1 MKSRL
6 FAVLILPVML
16 LAACTEVELC
26 PQTEH
31 PHTAYVT
38 YDFTWDTSI
47 RQPDTMA
54 VVAYRIVNDWK
65 QAFSISSKTKKGFY
79 MQRPETTRAGE
90 TDGTDTEETDGTGT
104 ETDGTDTDETDGTGT
119 ETDGTETETDG
130 TNTDEP
136 PGTDTEEG
144 GEVAPEPTPEPTPG
158 VDTETDV
165 FKIRQGDYKFVAV
178 SGDKN
183 AQDLSDIYE
192 FIDNKKVLRDVYVN
206 YYDYDKNDPL
216 LQSKLAGW
224 TDYNQYARYIQ
235 PGISPIIYDTV
246 SIVKVNVGQKVH
258 CKFKPKGV
266 TQNID
271 IYFNIDKNVS
281 SQPFVIDSVW
291 AEVSGVPRSI
301 SLANGWLDITH
312 TAKMMFRTELLA
324 ADGTQME
331 ADTYDNSRV
340 RCHGNIDVT
349 SIVNVQKL
357 EGEDDATVKSK
368 IFGPGIMQVI
378 IFTHSQK
385 LNSEGKPVT
394 KKIQGLINLY
404 NTLSKAKLIKI
415 SEDGR
420 YAMRSSDHATLNIN
434 AQMTIDGSSIE
445 EHPDDTGGIDRWQ
458 TVDDIIIEI

>member
-104 ETDGTDTDETDGTGT
+104 ETDGTDTETDGTDTG
-119 ETDGTETETDG
+119 ETDGTET
-130 TNTDEP
+130 EP

-144 GEVAPEPTPEPTPG
+144 GEVAPDPTPEPTPG

-434 AQMTIDGSSIE
+434 AQMTIDGATIVES
-445 EHPDDTGGIDRWQ
+445 PDDTGGIDRWQ

>member
-1 MKSRL
+1 M
-6 FAVLILPVML
+6 
-16 LAACTEVELC
+16 
-26 PQTEH
+26 
-31 PHTAYVT
+31 
-38 YDFTWDTSI
+38 
-47 RQPDTMA
+47 
-54 VVAYRIVNDWK
+54 
-65 QAFSISSKTKKGFY
+65 
-79 MQRPETTRAGE
+79 
-90 TDGTDTEETDGTGT
+90 
-104 ETDGTDTDETDGTGT
+104 
-119 ETDGTETETDG
+119 
-130 TNTDEP
+130 
-136 PGTDTEEG
+136 
-144 GEVAPEPTPEPTPG
+144 
-158 VDTETDV
+158 DTETDV

-420 YAMRSSDHATLNIN
+420 YATRSSAHATLNIN
-434 AQMTIDGSSIE
+434 AQMTIDGSSIVE
-445 EHPDDTGGIDRWQ
+445 SPDDTGGIDRWQ

>member
-6 FAVLILPVML
+6 FAVFILPVML
-16 LAACTEVELC
+16 LAACSEVELC
-26 PQTEH
+26 PQTDH

-38 YDFTWDTSI
+38 FDFAWDTSI

-54 VVAYRIVNDWK
+54 VVAYRVVNDWK
-65 QAFSISSKTKKGFY
+65 QAFSISSETKKGYY
-79 MQRPETTRAGE
+79 MQRPEATRAGE
-90 TDGTDTEETDGTGT
+90 TDGTDTTTDGTTTEETDGTDTETDGT
-104 ETDGTDTDETDGTGT
+104 ETDNPGTDTDETDGT
-119 ETDGTETETDG
+119 
-130 TNTDEP
+130 
-136 PGTDTEEG
+136 DTEEG
-144 GEVAPEPTPEPTPG
+144 GETTPETTPG

-183 AQDLSDIYE
+183 AQDLSEIYE

-235 PGISPIIYDTV
+235 PGISPILYDTV
-246 SIVKVNVGQKVH
+246 SIVKAGLGQKVS
-258 CKFKPKGV
+258 CKFRPKGV

-271 IYFNIDKNVS
+271 IYFNIGKNIS

-301 SLANGWLDITH
+301 SLANGWLDITS
-312 TAKMMFRTELLA
+312 TAKMMFRTELQA
-324 ADGTQME
+324 ADGTEME
-331 ADTYDNSRV
+331 ADTYDNTKV

-368 IFGPGIMQVI
+368 VFGPGIMQVI

-385 LNSEGKPVT
+385 LNSEGKPIT

-404 NTLSKAKLIKI
+404 NTLSKANLIKI

-420 YAMRSSDHATLNIN
+420 YAMRSSAHATLNIN

>member
-104 ETDGTDTDETDGTGT
+104 ETDGTDTETDGTDTG
-119 ETDGTETETDG
+119 ETDGTET
-130 TNTDEP
+130 EP

-434 AQMTIDGSSIE
+434 AQMTIDGATIVES
-445 EHPDDTGGIDRWQ
+445 PDDTGGIDRWQ